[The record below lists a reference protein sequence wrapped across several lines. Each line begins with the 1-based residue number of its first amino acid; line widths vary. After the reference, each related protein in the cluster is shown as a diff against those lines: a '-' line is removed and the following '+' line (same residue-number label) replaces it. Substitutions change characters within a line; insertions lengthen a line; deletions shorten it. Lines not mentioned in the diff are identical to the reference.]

1 MEMTR
6 KQMLLIRQALDS
18 YHNELLEK
26 RVILNIRSCKDGVLG
41 EEAGKEYEQVKA
53 RISEVENLDNMI
65 LDLLLREDEPGIC
78 LRRQC

>member
-1 MEMTR
+1 MEMSR

-26 RVILNIRSCKDGVLG
+26 KIILNIRSSKSGVLG